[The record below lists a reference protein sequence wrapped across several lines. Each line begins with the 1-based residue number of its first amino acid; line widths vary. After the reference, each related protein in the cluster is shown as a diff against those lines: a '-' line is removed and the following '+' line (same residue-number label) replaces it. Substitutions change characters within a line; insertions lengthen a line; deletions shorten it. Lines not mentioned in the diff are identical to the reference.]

1 MCSYGLFF
9 GMAAVSGDGAFMT
22 IDVPTLAWRMVRHRR
37 VPLRRQ
43 HKTLLVNQAD
53 SLEHELRET
62 RSDVHCG
69 HPNTNG
75 GHRTGSRRVCSREE
89 MGPPGYVRIMCLD
102 QIRSHRVASLHIVSF
117 PSVHVGSRE
126 ILVR

>member
-69 HPNTNG
+69 HSTAGTPIQMAGTEPEAG
-75 GHRTGSRRVCSREE
+75 ACVAEKKWGPQDMSGSCV
-89 MGPPGYVRIMCLD
+89 
-102 QIRSHRVASLHIVSF
+102 
-117 PSVHVGSRE
+117 
-126 ILVR
+126 